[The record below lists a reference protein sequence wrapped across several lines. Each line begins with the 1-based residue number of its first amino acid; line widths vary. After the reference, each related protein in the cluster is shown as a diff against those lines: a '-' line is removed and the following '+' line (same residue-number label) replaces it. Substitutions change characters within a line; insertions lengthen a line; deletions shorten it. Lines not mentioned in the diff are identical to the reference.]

1 VACNAAIG
9 SSVREK
15 QAKERPCPPLRSP
28 GHAGAPARGTDWTW
42 PPAARVQWDRDREE
56 HGIETRRRK
65 KKISGSHRGKMV
77 ISPICLT
84 PSA

>member
-28 GHAGAPARGTDWTW
+28 GHAGAPARGTGRMWQ
-42 PPAARVQWDRDREE
+42 AAAAGTREGDRGGRDR
-56 HGIETRRRK
+56 HVNAKG
-65 KKISGSHRGKMV
+65 KIV
-77 ISPICLT
+77 ISICRSHS
-84 PSA
+84 PAQWNC